1 MVRAYARETERT
13 DIIPFVPTREFT
25 LRVPASCRPGDEHK
39 TQRAF
44 SESVEEYAEGILRLQ
59 KEVDRVSTGEIAT
72 YMCVSA
78 GSATTMI
85 KKMAELGLVEHTPYQ
100 GIRLTD
106 LGEKVAKQLTRAH
119 RILERFLVD
128 TLELPWND
136 VHELA
141 CKLEH
146 YISEDIINQI
156 DRKLGHPLTCPHGN
170 PVDPDEDDGSI
181 RLESAAPGKLRM
193 QKVTDERVEFL
204 IHLEDLGLMPGV
216 EFEATGSTKVDS
228 LIHLKVAGQHVTVG
242 KEVGRHVWV
251 QPLS

>member
-1 MVRAYARETERT
+1 M
-13 DIIPFVPTREFT
+13 PSKEFS

-44 SESVEEYAEGILRLQ
+44 SESVEEYIEGIFRLQ
-59 KEVDRVSTGEIAT
+59 KEVDRVSTGEVAT

-78 GSATTMI
+78 GSASTMI
-85 KKMAELGLVEHTPYQ
+85 KRLAELKLVEHAPYQ

-128 TLELPWND
+128 VVELPWND

-146 YISEDIINQI
+146 YISDDIINQI
-156 DRKLGHPLTCPHGN
+156 DRKLGHPKSCPHGN
-170 PVDPDEDDGSI
+170 PIDPDAPDPSF
-181 RLESAAPGKLRM
+181 RLETALGGHRYCVAKITNERIEFLQYLEEVGLLPG
-193 QKVTDERVEFL
+193 VEFVATGASKIDNL
-204 IHLEDLGLMPGV
+204 IHLEIGG
-216 EFEATGSTKVDS
+216 ER
-228 LIHLKVAGQHVTVG
+228 HTVG
-242 KEVGRHVWV
+242 REVGRHVWV
-251 QPLS
+251 LYAG

>member
-1 MVRAYARETERT
+1 M
-13 DIIPFVPTREFT
+13 PTKEFS

-44 SESVEEYAEGILRLQ
+44 SESVEEYVEGILRLQ

-78 GSATTMI
+78 GSATTMV
-85 KKMAELGLVEHTPYQ
+85 KKMAELGLVQHTPYQ
-100 GIRLTD
+100 GIRLTEF
-106 LGEKVAKQLTRAH
+106 GEKVAKQLTRAH

-156 DRKLGHPLTCPHGN
+156 DRKLGHPKTCPHGN
-170 PVDPDEDDGSI
+170 PINPDEEDGSI
-181 RLESAAPGKLRM
+181 RLEQAAKGARLQVVKI
-193 QKVTDERVEFL
+193 TDERIEFL
-204 IHLEDLGLMPGV
+204 MHLEEIGLCPGV
-216 EFEATGSTKVDS
+216 EFEAVSSTAIDS
-228 LIHLKVAGQHVTVG
+228 LISLRIADREVTVG
-242 KEVGRHVWV
+242 KEVARHVWV
-251 QPLS
+251 LPVGEAAGASA

>member
-1 MVRAYARETERT
+1 MPVK
-13 DIIPFVPTREFT
+13 EFS

-44 SESVEEYAEGILRLQ
+44 SESVEEYLEGIFRLQ
-59 KEVDRVSTGEIAT
+59 KEVDRVSTGEIAV

-85 KKMAELGLVEHTPYQ
+85 KKMAELGLVQHTPYQ
-100 GIRLTD
+100 GIRLTE
-106 LGEKVAKQLTRAH
+106 LGEKFAKQLTRAH

-156 DRKLGHPLTCPHGN
+156 DRKLGHPQTCPHGN
-170 PVDPDEDDGSI
+170 PVNPDEEDGSF
-181 RLESAAPGKLRM
+181 RLETASAGQRLKV
-193 QKVTDERVEFL
+193 QKITDERVEFL
-204 IHLEDLGLMPGV
+204 MHLEELGLCPGV
-216 EFEATGSTKVDS
+216 EFDAVGSTSIDS
-228 LIHLKVAGQHVTVG
+228 LIHLNVGGKAHTVG

-251 QPLS
+251 VVA

>member
-1 MVRAYARETERT
+1 M
-13 DIIPFVPTREFT
+13 PTKEIS

-44 SESVEEYAEGILRLQ
+44 SESVEEYLEGILRLQ

-72 YMCVSA
+72 YMCVSP
-78 GSATTMI
+78 GSVTTMI

-100 GIRLTD
+100 GIRLLS

-146 YISEDIINQI
+146 YISEDIIDRI
-156 DRKLGHPLTCPHGN
+156 DRKLGHPSVCPHGN
-170 PVDPDEDDGSI
+170 PVDPDFEDGSV
-181 RLESAAPGKLRM
+181 RLQDARRGKLRV
-193 QKVTDERVEFL
+193 QKITDERVEFL
-204 IHLEDLGLMPGV
+204 IHLEQLGLLPGT
-216 EFEATGSTKVDS
+216 EFEAVGSTPIDS
-228 LIHLKVAGQHVTVG
+228 LIHLDIGGQRQTVG
-242 KEVGRHVWV
+242 KEVARHVWV
-251 QPLS
+251 VPV

>member
-1 MVRAYARETERT
+1 M
-13 DIIPFVPTREFT
+13 PTKDFT

-44 SESVEEYAEGILRLQ
+44 SESVEEYVEGIFRLQ
-59 KEVDRVSTGEIAT
+59 KEVDRVSTGEVAV

-85 KKMAELGLVEHTPYQ
+85 KKMAELGLVQHEPYQ
-100 GIRLTD
+100 GIRLTEF
-106 LGEKVAKQLTRAH
+106 GEKVAKQLTRAH

-128 TLELPWND
+128 NLELPWND

-156 DRKLGHPLTCPHGN
+156 DRKLGHPRTCPHGN
-170 PVDPDEDDGSI
+170 PVNADDPDPSV
-181 RLESAAPGKLRM
+181 RLQDAKPGHL
-193 QKVTDERVEFL
+193 KVFRISDERVEFL
-204 IHLEDLGLMPGV
+204 QHLEAIGLLPGIDFV
-216 EFEATGSTKVDS
+216 ATGSTAIDS
-228 LIHLKVAGQHVTVG
+228 LIHLDISGRPITVG
-242 KEVGRHVWV
+242 KEVARHVWV
-251 QPLS
+251 VPA

>member
-1 MVRAYARETERT
+1 MP
-13 DIIPFVPTREFT
+13 IKEFS

-44 SESVEEYAEGILRLQ
+44 SESVEEYVEGILRLQ
-59 KEVDRVSTGEIAT
+59 NEVDRVSTGEIAT

-78 GSATTMI
+78 GSASTMI
-85 KKMAELGLVEHTPYQ
+85 KRLAELKLVEHTPYQ
-100 GIRLTD
+100 GIRLTEF
-106 LGEKVAKQLTRAH
+106 GEKVAKQLTRAH

-156 DRKLGHPLTCPHGN
+156 DRKLGHPTTCPHGN
-170 PVDPDEDDGSI
+170 PIDPDQVDGSI
-181 RLESAAPGKLRM
+181 RLESAARGSRLRV
-193 QKVTDERVEFL
+193 QKITDERIEFL
-204 IHLEDLGLMPGV
+204 RHLEQIGLLPGV
-216 EFEATGSTKVDS
+216 EFEAVGSTAIDS
-228 LIHLKVAGQHVTVG
+228 LIHLRIGERDQTIG
-242 KEVGRHVWV
+242 KEVARHVWV
-251 QPLS
+251 VPA

>member
-1 MVRAYARETERT
+1 M
-13 DIIPFVPTREFT
+13 
-25 LRVPASCRPGDEHK
+25 
-39 TQRAF
+39 
-44 SESVEEYAEGILRLQ
+44 EGILRLQ

-78 GSATTMI
+78 GSASTMV
-85 KKMAELGLVEHTPYQ
+85 KKLAELGLVFHTPYQ
-100 GIRLTD
+100 GIRLTE

-146 YISEDIINQI
+146 YISEDVINQI
-156 DRKLGHPLTCPHGN
+156 DRKLGHPGTCPHGN
-170 PVDPDEDDGSI
+170 PVNPDEEDGSI
-181 RLESAAPGKLRM
+181 RLEAATRGAKLRV

-204 IHLEDLGLMPGV
+204 RHLEDIGLLPGV
-216 EFEATGSTKVDS
+216 LFEAVSSSNIDS
-228 LIHLKVAGQHVTVG
+228 LIHLRIGGRGITVG

-251 QPLS
+251 IPV